1 MEQGDL
7 QKRWKLVSNRLK
19 EFRKCIILP
28 IGSLTMGLC
37 RHRAILFKVSHES
50 LEWIKQEMFV
60 LDADLLMYAEIG

>member
-37 RHRAILFKVSHES
+37 RHRAILFKVRHR
-50 LEWIKQEMFV
+50 LATT
-60 LDADLLMYAEIG
+60 LA